1 MDGVEK
7 RAITLLLVATSLP
20 VVYAGLNFLGI
31 RVAEGRLREIEA
43 ARTALRDGWATDI
56 AIGLLWAGGLISVL
70 AGMMGGVLLFVG
82 FRLARYGGR
91 RAPYLV
97 ARHGGRPPHLVAA
110 AGLAGMVYLLA
121 IWAAFMDPVGT
132 ILTLADV
139 TPDDV
144 LPFWQRLS
152 PFVLA
157 LGGLW
162 YGMGLSW
169 LISGRRLIRGRPQT
183 SPPE

>member
-1 MDGVEK
+1 MDRVEK
-7 RAITLLLVATSLP
+7 RAIRLLLVATSLP
-20 VVYAGLNFLGI
+20 AVYAGLNYLGI
-31 RVAEGRLREIEA
+31 RVAERRLREIEA
-43 ARTALRDGWATDI
+43 AESALRDGWAADI

-82 FRLARYGGR
+82 FRLLRHGGR
-91 RAPYLV
+91 RPPHLV
-97 ARHGGRPPHLVAA
+97 ARHGGRRTPHLVAA
-110 AGLAGMVYLLA
+110 GLAGVVYLFA
-121 IWAAFMDPVGT
+121 IWAAFMDPVGS

-169 LISGRRLIRGRPQT
+169 LIGRRRFMRERPQT
-183 SPPE
+183 SPSA